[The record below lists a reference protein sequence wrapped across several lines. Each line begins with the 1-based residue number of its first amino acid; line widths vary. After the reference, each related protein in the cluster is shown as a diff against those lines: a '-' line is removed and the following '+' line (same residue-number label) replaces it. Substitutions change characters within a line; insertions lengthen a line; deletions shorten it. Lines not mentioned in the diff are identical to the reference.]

1 MTRVPIRIRVNVK
14 PEVSEAALLQEKLEN
29 MPEQPACYFPD
40 AYKAVP
46 NPTWTARKNNISYS
60 AYKLM
65 SVANLI
71 TGKHLFDAM
80 NVIS

>member
-1 MTRVPIRIRVNVK
+1 
-14 PEVSEAALLQEKLEN
+14 

-60 AYKLM
+60 SYKLM
-65 SVANLI
+65 CVANLI